1 MTEINTSQPSEI
13 ILFITGKENSSFIS
27 SKQQRHLVML
37 ATASVLV
44 SLLFATSASVW
55 VYLHSNN
62 SFLLV
67 GTWVFSFIIYTML
80 NRAYF
85 LFSSGTHQKGKLKFI
100 LVYIILYS
108 ISAYLIVCDV
118 FCFYLLEE
126 KMVLLQNIDS
136 PLERFSA
143 MQTVT
148 EVLQPNQQKAYR
160 QYQFSILAIVF
171 IISLIP
177 LLIQS
182 LLIQQDAF
190 NSPEMKSDEL
200 RQQIVAEL
208 EAKKR
213 EYTQLFNAVES
224 DGVFQEDFLSGED
237 RKKKA
242 EELLNQIN
250 HLKHSLQDIL

>member
-13 ILFITGKENSSFIS
+13 ILFLTAKENSSFINT
-27 SKQQRHLVML
+27 KQQRHLVML

-62 SFLLV
+62 SFLAV
-67 GTWVFSFIIYTML
+67 CTWSFSFIIYTML

-85 LFSSGTHQKGKLKFI
+85 LFSGTHQKGKFKFV

-126 KMVLLQNIDS
+126 KMVLLHNIDS

-148 EVLQPNQQKAYR
+148 EALAPNEQKAYR

-200 RQQIVAEL
+200 RQQIVAQL
-208 EAKKR
+208 ESKKL

-224 DGVFQEDFLSGED
+224 DGVFQEDFLSRED